1 LRSGDHRTLP
11 LIDSAVAQR
20 YLEGLLGSP
29 LLIIGA
35 LIALLVIGGIIILV
49 VGTLLFFVPALIVA
63 GVVWWITGSEIFAG
77 IAFLLVALRF
87 DQKISI
93 SKLKYARSL
102 KPPMVKSLLVGSDG
116 AGGFLHLGAE
126 VLRRGGSALAPS
138 SRR

>member
-1 LRSGDHRTLP
+1 MLP

-77 IAFLLVALRF
+77 IAFLLVAL
-87 DQKISI
+87 
-93 SKLKYARSL
+93 
-102 KPPMVKSLLVGSDG
+102 
-116 AGGFLHLGAE
+116 
-126 VLRRGGSALAPS
+126 SALTKK
-138 SRR
+138 